1 MHFPTIAVID
11 DDADLLGLLR
21 LLFEEQGWATV
32 SFTDSAKALDMLSD
46 ASPNLIMLNLWPGS
60 TRSGWEVVQ
69 ELKSHPA
76 LQGVPILICS
86 GAIHHLRDNEHWL
99 REHEIALLV
108 KPFDIDEL
116 YRVVDAALRA
126 EATEQ
131 STVALAATAS

>member
-1 MHFPTIAVID
+1 MNTPTIAVID
-11 DDADLLGLLR
+11 DDADLLGLLH

-32 SFTDSAKALDMLSD
+32 SFTDSAKALDTLRD
-46 ASPNLIMLNLWPGS
+46 APPNLIMLDLWLGS
-60 TRSGWEVVQ
+60 TRSGCAVVQ

-86 GAIHHLRDNEHWL
+86 GAIDHLRDDEHWL

-116 YRVVDAALRA
+116 YRVVDVALRA

>member
-1 MHFPTIAVID
+1 MSTPTIAVID

-32 SFTDSAKALDMLSD
+32 SFTDSAKALDMLP
-46 ASPNLIMLNLWPGS
+46 AVPPNLIMLDLWLGS

-76 LQGVPILICS
+76 LHNVPVLICS
-86 GAIHHLRDNEHWL
+86 GAIDHLRDKEHWL
-99 REHEIALLV
+99 REHGIAILA

-116 YRVVDAALRA
+116 YTVVDAALRDVA
-126 EATEQ
+126 AGQ
-131 STVALAATAS
+131 STGSLAAAAS